1 MTKDT
6 DKFSHK
12 NPSKRKN
19 GGEERDYSFFAI
31 REQQQARRNAF
42 TQARRHFNESELER
56 ARTLDKKSV
65 LRPAIKSVES
75 GCSPQTIEL
84 PLDKI
89 LKSRHAP
96 IRDDFYNIQKKGE
109 HRQAGENA
117 YNVSIAYRY
126 SSDQEF
132 TNYLS
137 LASEFGGKRLRF
149 TDEKIV
155 ECGIFATKYIA
166 YQSSS
171 KMRDREAV
179 CDSLNGIIS
188 ERMEE
193 IQTSLRGLSTEN
205 ISQPL
210 DSATLKQQFSF
221 LQIPEES
228 EPMQEKRRSVGEQLH
243 QAYNTLFRKMLTCN
257 VLPDTDQGSANYDKD
272 KYLHDVVHYSLEGH
286 QINLL
291 NERDWHKYNNLVKK
305 LDGLNQAI
313 DAFEVTRTYIAT
325 SSMTSRSIQSFLT
338 ENNVSFPGFIP
349 AENAL
354 IDIIQ
359 SKEPG
364 GIFIDT
370 AAALKEL
377 RSIVFP
383 DSGVYYLHTQMVD
396 DLKEVVV
403 LGSKGRISKEAFL
416 LKECIPAIVETIQKK
431 EIDIAKEVKKEKGN
445 EEEKVKPGN
454 VRSHVEEIKI
464 NRLNPSGPSVI

>member
-1 MTKDT
+1 
-6 DKFSHK
+6 
-12 NPSKRKN
+12 
-19 GGEERDYSFFAI
+19 
-31 REQQQARRNAF
+31 
-42 TQARRHFNESELER
+42 
-56 ARTLDKKSV
+56 
-65 LRPAIKSVES
+65 
-75 GCSPQTIEL
+75 
-84 PLDKI
+84 
-89 LKSRHAP
+89 
-96 IRDDFYNIQKKGE
+96 
-109 HRQAGENA
+109 
-117 YNVSIAYRY
+117 
-126 SSDQEF
+126 
-132 TNYLS
+132 
-137 LASEFGGKRLRF
+137 
-149 TDEKIV
+149 
-155 ECGIFATKYIA
+155 
-166 YQSSS
+166 
-171 KMRDREAV
+171 MRDREAV